1 MQDIAYHYPHFAGRP
16 GAKDYPVHCVAGQN
30 AVSAIGHIAYAGR
43 KLCADEA
50 KKQTWEKS
58 YLTFEGGAWINVA
71 KAGTSKRNSCLCC
84 VLPCRKKSGGFTQ
97 GGCLLLLDLLLFLV
111 KDFLLHGCKVGGDCT
126 EIGANHL
133 VRYHCINLCSA
144 DMLVTEY
151 L

>member
-1 MQDIAYHYPHFAGRP
+1 MDKCSKGR
-16 GAKDYPVHCVAGQN
+16 N
-30 AVSAIGHIAYAGR
+30 F
-43 KLCADEA
+43 
-50 KKQTWEKS
+50 QTE
-58 YLTFEGGAWINVA
+58 LLPLL
-71 KAGTSKRNSCLCC
+71 R
-84 VLPCRKKSGGFTQ
+84 LPCRKKSGGFTQ